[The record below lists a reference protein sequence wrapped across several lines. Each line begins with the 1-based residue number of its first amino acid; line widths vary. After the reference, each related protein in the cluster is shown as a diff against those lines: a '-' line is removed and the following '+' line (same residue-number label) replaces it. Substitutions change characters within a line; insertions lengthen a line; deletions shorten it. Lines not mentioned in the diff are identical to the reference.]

1 MLIVWDVDRSSRVV
15 VCAASSFWHGPIF
28 QSSEHTCVILS
39 FRDEAIHLSSRNS
52 VEPKKHQ
59 AIHNAMSRMIN
70 GGTLQSNIHIDSD
83 LKNTLHNWWMI
94 YHLSTADARLLLN
107 LFLNF
112 KACLSLIFEK
122 SLKIAFTNCTSFV
135 NDDNLFIRTLI
146 GPGWGLNSLG

>member
-1 MLIVWDVDRSSRVV
+1 MNFKNYSLFVRYSRTNSIFYSLFARNENPRKMQSPSRYPCAMQIAWAVDCPPSSVV

-94 YHLSTADARLLLN
+94 YHLSTAADA
-107 LFLNF
+107 
-112 KACLSLIFEK
+112 AAELIFK
-122 SLKIAFTNCTSFV
+122 L
-135 NDDNLFIRTLI
+135 
-146 GPGWGLNSLG
+146 